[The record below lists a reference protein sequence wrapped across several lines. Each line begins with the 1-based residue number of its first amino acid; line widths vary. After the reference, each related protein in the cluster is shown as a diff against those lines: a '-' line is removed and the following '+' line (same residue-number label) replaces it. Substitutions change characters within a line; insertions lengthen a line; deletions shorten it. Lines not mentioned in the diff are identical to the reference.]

1 MCSDFDKTSSLK
13 PVFRMQLL
21 YSMKFVQ
28 IVLLPE
34 NKFNQMSLIGY
45 HPYIF
50 EKLTFRSDIAV
61 RGTLLQPGTILI
73 SRSTILIR

>member
-1 MCSDFDKTSSLK
+1 MCSDFDKTSSSK

-34 NKFNQMSLIGY
+34 NKFNQMSLIVTHIY
-45 HPYIF
+45 LR
-50 EKLTFRSDIAV
+50 KLTFRSDIAV

-73 SRSTILIR
+73 SRSTILIL

>member
-1 MCSDFDKTSSLK
+1 MCSDFDKTSSSM
-13 PVFRMQLL
+13 PVFHMPLL

-28 IVLLPE
+28 IVLLPKIYDS
-34 NKFNQMSLIGY
+34 NVVPPINLKKI
-45 HPYIF
+45 
-50 EKLTFRSDIAV
+50 TFRSDIAV